1 MYFECAGVPDVCG
14 ALTTAFEKAL
24 EREGVPYAARPDG
37 AEILVNARATLLET
51 RDDQQ
56 FGTNFTVQ
64 TFSLE
69 LRAESSRDGTA
80 IGMPAPKTFS
90 FDRRFGRERAA
101 EQGRVMAGEALER
114 IQKFWTARIGG

>member
-1 MYFECAGVPDVCG
+1 VRRI
-14 ALTTAFEKAL
+14 TTAFEQAL
-24 EREGVPYAARPDG
+24 ERADLPRAARPDG
-37 AEILVNARATLLET
+37 AELIVSARATLLDT

-69 LRAESSRDGTA
+69 LQAESGRDGTP
-80 IGMPAPKTFS
+80 ISMPAQKAFS

-101 EQGRVMAGEALER
+101 EQGRVMASEALER
-114 IQKFWTARIGG
+114 LQKFWTKRLGG